1 MQGLIIAAGRGS
13 RLAGRPQSKPL
24 LPVGGRPLLDWVLLA
39 GLEAGLRE
47 FVVVTGYARETL
59 ERHLEAFAR
68 ENGVSIA
75 CVVNDEWEKENGLSV
90 YKARERLRGAFV
102 LMMSDHIVEP
112 RIVERMA
119 GQPLGE
125 GEIMLGVD
133 LRLRDHPTA
142 DLDDVT
148 KVLVRDGLIE
158 GIGKTIGTY
167 NAFDTGVF
175 LCSSGIFPA
184 LEQSQR
190 RGDFSLSGGIRVL
203 IGAGKARVVDIGD
216 AFWIDVDDERAVA
229 RAERLLAARPGPF
242 LAGTARPGSGGQ

>member
-24 LPVGGRPLLDWVLLA
+24 LPVGGRPLVDWVLLA

-59 ERHLEAFAR
+59 ERHLEGFGR
-68 ENGVSIA
+68 ENRVSIA
-75 CVVNDEWEKENGLSV
+75 CVANDEWEKENGLSV
-90 YKARERLRGAFV
+90 HKARERLHGAFV

-112 RIVERMA
+112 RLVERIA
-119 GQPLGE
+119 GQRLGAD
-125 GEIMLGVD
+125 EIMLAVD
-133 LRLRDHPTA
+133 LRLSDHPTA

-158 GIGKTIGTY
+158 GIGKMIGTY

-175 LCSSGIFPA
+175 LCSPGIFPA
-184 LEQSQR
+184 LEESQR

-203 IGAGKARVVDIGD
+203 MEARRARAVDIGD
-216 AFWIDVDDERAVA
+216 AFWIDVDDEGAVG
-229 RAERLLAARPGPF
+229 RAERLLAARPAPL
-242 LAGTARPGSGGQ
+242 LAGPALPGSGGR